1 MDTEHGPSA
10 PHGDGAPTPPPP
22 AAGSPGAASSA
33 TPPPN
38 AMPAPPPPPPYPTWR
53 AEQDA
58 VSNAGLGDQPYQAGA
73 YGYGPASQG
82 TGDPGYGPGSPS
94 GHGPGGPGGA
104 EYPPGYG
111 PGGPGYPAG
120 YGPGGPGYPSGYGPG
135 GPGYPSGYGP
145 GGPGYFGGVG
155 GSGQPQRPG
164 RRRGMILAAVGTALA
179 LAAGGT
185 AWATVG
191 GGTTHSP
198 MTASAIASKTNPGL
212 VDITTTIDYSA
223 ARAEGTGM
231 VLTSDGEVLT
241 NNHVIAGATD
251 IKVRDIG
258 NGRTYPAKVV
268 GYSDSNDVAVLKL
281 QGASGL
287 PTVSIG
293 SSSGLAVGQ
302 KVVALG
308 NAEGKGGAPAVATG
322 SITGLGSAITAEDQ
336 GSGTLEHL
344 TDMIRTN
351 ADIEPGDSGGP
362 LVNAAGQV
370 VGMDTAA
377 STSNGTGPG
386 TTAAMTT
393 TAFAI
398 PINRAMSIADQIEAG
413 KSSSTVHIGP
423 TAFLGVSVSSQSGQ
437 GGFGQPSAGATIQG
451 VLRGTP
457 AAQAGLAAGDTIT
470 SVGGHG
476 VAAASDLQGVIE
488 RYHPGDK
495 VSVTWTDQFGQSHT
509 ATVTLVSGPAG

>member
-38 AMPAPPPPPPYPTWR
+38 AMPAPPPPPYPTWG

-58 VSNAGLGDQPYQAGA
+58 VSNAGLGGQPYQAGP

-82 TGDPGYGPGSPS
+82 PGDPGYGPGYPS
-94 GHGPGGPGGA
+94 GHGPGGPSSPPGNGPG
-104 EYPPGYG
+104 YPAGYG

-120 YGPGGPGYPSGYGPG
+120 YGPGGPGYPPGYGPG
-135 GPGYPSGYGP
+135 GP
-145 GGPGYFGGVG
+145 GGPGYFGGAG
-155 GSGQPQRPG
+155 GPGQPPRPR
-164 RRRGMILAAVGTALA
+164 RRRGLVLAAVGTALA

-191 GGTTHSP
+191 GTTHSP
-198 MTASAIASKTNPGL
+198 MTASAIASRTNPGL

-223 ARAEGTGM
+223 ATAEGTGM

-308 NAEGKGGAPAVATG
+308 NAEGKGGTPAVATG

-344 TDMIRTN
+344 SDMIRTN

-362 LVNAAGQV
+362 LVNAAGKV
-370 VGMDTAA
+370 IGMDTAA

-386 TTAAMTT
+386 TTAAMAT

-413 KSSSTVHIGP
+413 KSSSTVHIGA

-495 VSVTWTDQFGQSHT
+495 VSVSWTDQFGQSHT